1 MPINQ
6 IIMNCNCLQ
15 EIPKLVADGTRQFKN
30 EIITKAKFNNFGLA
44 LKGSAMQV
52 ISFSPMEIEVEGY
65 KRPQTYDIYHSYCPF
80 CGVKVGK
87 EQESEVLNDKPGS
100 ADA

>member
-15 EIPKLVADGTRQFKN
+15 EIPKLVADGTQQFKN
-30 EIITKAKFNNFGLA
+30 RIITKATFNNFGLA
-44 LKGSAMQV
+44 LTGSALQV

-65 KRPQTYDIYHSYCPF
+65 KRPQAYSIYHSYCPF
-80 CGVKVGK
+80 CGVKIGK
-87 EQESEVLNDKPGS
+87 EKESDVSETKPGS